1 VPASEVERLKR
12 DGLPPI
18 PRPLPSEGAPTARNR
33 TALRQGY
40 SEPLAESSEEVSFA
54 ADQVAITR
62 SKLEKRKLDRE
73 IEENEDFF
81 RARERQQA
89 AVEEAERRKAEAQ
102 QAEQQRLRWVQRW
115 TEYAISSLPY
125 DARREVEVEVYAA
138 VQEALSALQP
148 RQSDSITLRLVDA
161 AVHRSIAPW
170 TKKQEVERAL
180 KAGMNELPLDI
191 QCGFAYP
198 LLKQRAWEAATSA
211 VRKARDEASYHELK
225 TVAVQAVQPMIREYE
240 HQQACRRIVGRIHIY
255 GATIK
260 EMEAAK
266 DAVRQALAALPIDAA
281 PRQMEKAEETAL
293 APYKAAV
300 AAREERGRL
309 ESERQS
315 RRRAAEWKVDLQLDH
330 IARYLEQ
337 EYEFEGGYWELR
349 READRL
355 RPIVREVLVSQV
367 LKNPEMNTDEIRES
381 IEAQIDDD
389 V

>member
-1 VPASEVERLKR
+1 VERLKR

-18 PRPLPSEGAPTARNR
+18 PRPLPSEGALTARSR
-33 TALRQGY
+33 TAPRQGY
-40 SEPLAESSEEVSFA
+40 SEPLAESSDEVSFA

-81 RARERQQA
+81 RARKRQQA
-89 AVEEAERRKAEAQ
+89 AVEEAEARKAEAQ
-102 QAEQQRLRWVQRW
+102 HAEQQRLRWVQRW
-115 TEYAISSLPY
+115 TQYAIDSLPY
-125 DARREVEVEVYAA
+125 DAQREVEVEVYAA
-138 VQEALSALQP
+138 VQEALSALQAS
-148 RQSDSITLRLVDA
+148 QSDSITRRVVDA

-180 KAGMNELPLDI
+180 KAGMNELPWDI
-191 QCGFAYP
+191 GCDPAYP
-198 LLKQRAWEAATSA
+198 LLKQRAWEAAASA
-211 VRKARDEASYHELK
+211 VREARDEASYHELE

-240 HQQACRRIVGRIHIY
+240 HQQACRRMVGRIYIY
-255 GATIK
+255 GATTE

-266 DAVRQALAALPIDAA
+266 DAVRQALAVLPVDTA

-309 ESERQS
+309 ESERQA
-315 RRRAAEWKVDLQLDH
+315 RRRAAEWKADLQLDH
-330 IARYLEQ
+330 IARYLAE
-337 EYEFEGGYWELR
+337 EYEFDGGDWEMR

-355 RPIVREVLVSQV
+355 RPLIRKVLVSK
-367 LKNPEMNTDEIRES
+367 LLENPNMSSDEVRKT
-381 IEAQIDDD
+381 IEDQID
-389 V
+389 